1 MTTARTPRPKTPRI
15 PPRPEA
21 EWEPETAAAVNATRR
36 EGRPPWNI
44 FSTVAHHPDLY
55 VEWWKFGGAL
65 FGDKSKLPAR
75 DREILILRTGWNCQ
89 AEYEWAQHTM
99 VGRRSGLTDE
109 EIVRL
114 TSDEGPDAPGWDDF
128 DATLVRT
135 ADELHFDSHISD
147 ATWAKL
153 QERYDTAQLIEVPM
167 VVGQYHLVSMTL
179 NSLGVQLDPG
189 LEGFPPSSR

>member
-1 MTTARTPRPKTPRI
+1 MR
-15 PPRPEA
+15 
-21 EWEPETAAAVNATRR
+21 ATRR
-36 EGRPPWNI
+36 SEDGKPPWNI
-44 FSTVAHHPDLY
+44 FATVAHHPDMYL
-55 VEWWKFGGAL
+55 EWWKFGGAL
-65 FGDKSKLPAR
+65 FSDKSRLPAR

-89 AEYEWAQHTM
+89 AEYEWAQHTRVARNAGM
-99 VGRRSGLTDE
+99 SDE

-114 TSDEGPDAPGWDDF
+114 TRDGDPDSAGWDAW

-147 ATWAKL
+147 ATWARL
-153 QERYDTAQLIEVPM
+153 AERYDTQQLIEVPM

-189 LEGFPPSSR
+189 LVGFPRPSP